1 MIETLTV
8 ELGALPLMIETGKM
22 AKQADGSVI
31 VRYGDTMV
39 LVTAVATDEPP
50 PDRDFFPLTVEYR
63 EQLYAAGKIPGG
75 FFKREG
81 RPREKE
87 VVSARLIDR
96 PVRPLFPKSFKCEVQ
111 IYAMILS
118 ADGVN
123 DPDVLALVGAST
135 ALSLSDIPFL
145 GPVGG
150 VRVGKVDGQLV
161 VNPTFAQV
169 EAGTL
174 ELIVA
179 GTRDHVTMVEAG
191 AKEVSE
197 EEIVEAIAFGHEH
210 IKRLCE
216 AQMELVRRTGK
227 PKREVVEPPKNEDLL
242 ATVSELTLESTRQA
256 NRLPHKEERQAAMKN
271 IVAKTQEAL
280 REKFPEQEK
289 LIKNTVE
296 EIQRNDLRSRILCD
310 GIRADSRGL
319 KDIRPITCEIA
330 VLPRTH
336 GSALFTR
343 GETESLS
350 ATTLGTRSDEQKI
363 EGLEGEST
371 KSYMLH
377 YNFPPFSVGE
387 VKPVRGPGRREIGH
401 GALAERAISPVIPVD
416 SIFPYTVRVVSDILE
431 SNGSSSMA
439 TVCGATLSLMDAGV
453 PIKTTVA
460 GIAMGLVIEGEKHA
474 ILSDIL
480 GVEDHLGD
488 MDFKVAGSRQGIT
501 ALQLDIK
508 VSGLTVDLLREAL
521 NQAREGRIFI
531 LDVMEK
537 TISQP
542 RSELSPYAPRIIQI
556 TIPKDKIGAV
566 IGPGGKMIRKITEET
581 GAKID
586 IEDDGTVVIASVGGE
601 GGEKA
606 RDFILHLVEEP
617 EVGKVYKGIV
627 KRLMNFG
634 CFVEFLP
641 GQEGLVHVSQLDVKH
656 VGKVEDV
663 VKEGDEIMVKLVE
676 IDDMGR
682 NNLSRKAVLDG
693 SDGKVTARPPRREGG
708 RGEGRREGGHRDHR
722 PEGHGPRR

>member
-1 MIETLTV
+1 
-8 ELGALPLMIETGKM
+8 
-22 AKQADGSVI
+22 
-31 VRYGDTMV
+31 
-39 LVTAVATDEPP
+39 
-50 PDRDFFPLTVEYR
+50 
-63 EQLYAAGKIPGG
+63 
-75 FFKREG
+75 
-81 RPREKE
+81 
-87 VVSARLIDR
+87 
-96 PVRPLFPKSFKCEVQ
+96 
-111 IYAMILS
+111 
-118 ADGVN
+118 
-123 DPDVLALVGAST
+123 
-135 ALSLSDIPFL
+135 
-145 GPVGG
+145 
-150 VRVGKVDGQLV
+150 
-161 VNPTFAQV
+161 
-169 EAGTL
+169 
-174 ELIVA
+174 
-179 GTRDHVTMVEAG
+179 
-191 AKEVSE
+191 
-197 EEIVEAIAFGHEH
+197 
-210 IKRLCE
+210 
-216 AQMELVRRTGK
+216 
-227 PKREVVEPPKNEDLL
+227 
-242 ATVSELTLESTRQA
+242 
-256 NRLPHKEERQAAMKN
+256 
-271 IVAKTQEAL
+271 
-280 REKFPEQEK
+280 
-289 LIKNTVE
+289 
-296 EIQRNDLRSRILCD
+296 
-310 GIRADSRGL
+310 
-319 KDIRPITCEIA
+319 
-330 VLPRTH
+330 
-336 GSALFTR
+336 
-343 GETESLS
+343 
-350 ATTLGTRSDEQKI
+350 
-363 EGLEGEST
+363 
-371 KSYMLH
+371 MLH

-453 PIKTTVA
+453 PIKTPVA
-460 GIAMGLVIEGEKHA
+460 GIAMGLVIEGGKHA

-556 TIPKDKIGAV
+556 MIPKDKIGAV

-617 EVGKVYKGIV
+617 EVGKVYKGVV

-708 RGEGRREGGHRDHR
+708 GGEGRREGGHRDRR

>member
-1 MIETLTV
+1 M
-8 ELGALPLMIETGKM
+8 PL
-22 AKQADGSVI
+22 D
-31 VRYGDTMV
+31 D
-39 LVTAVATDEPP
+39 
-50 PDRDFFPLTVEYR
+50 
-63 EQLYAAGKIPGG
+63 KI
-75 FFKREG
+75 KD
-81 RPREKE
+81 
-87 VVSARLIDR
+87 L
-96 PVRPLFPKSFKCEVQ
+96 
-111 IYAMILS
+111 
-118 ADGVN
+118 
-123 DPDVLALVGAST
+123 VLARTSSQA
-135 ALSLSDIPFL
+135 
-145 GPVGG
+145 
-150 VRVGKVDGQLV
+150 
-161 VNPTFAQV
+161 
-169 EAGTL
+169 
-174 ELIVA
+174 
-179 GTRDHVTMVEAG
+179 
-191 AKEVSE
+191 
-197 EEIVEAIAFGHEH
+197 
-210 IKRLCE
+210 IKRA
-216 AQMELVRRTGK
+216 AQE
-227 PKREVVEPPKNEDLL
+227 
-242 ATVSELTLESTRQA
+242 
-256 NRLPHKEERQAAMKN
+256 
-271 IVAKTQEAL
+271 
-280 REKFPEQEK
+280 
-289 LIKNTVE
+289 
-296 EIQRNDLRSRILCD
+296 
-310 GIRADSRGL
+310 
-319 KDIRPITCEIA
+319 
-330 VLPRTH
+330 
-336 GSALFTR
+336 
-343 GETESLS
+343 
-350 ATTLGTRSDEQKI
+350 
-363 EGLEGEST
+363 
-371 KSYMLH
+371 
-377 YNFPPFSVGE
+377 
-387 VKPVRGPGRREIGH
+387 
-401 GALAERAISPVIPVD
+401 
-416 SIFPYTVRVVSDILE
+416 
-431 SNGSSSMA
+431 
-439 TVCGATLSLMDAGV
+439 
-453 PIKTTVA
+453 A

-488 MDFKVAGSRQGIT
+488 MDFIVAGSRQGIT

-537 TISQP
+537 TISQA

-708 RGEGRREGGHRDHR
+708 RGEGGHRDRR

>member
-8 ELGALPLMIETGKM
+8 ELGALPLMIETGKV
-22 AKQADGSVI
+22 AKQADGSVT

-111 IYAMILS
+111 IYAMVLS

-174 ELIVA
+174 DLIVA
-179 GTRDHVTMVEAG
+179 GTKDHVTMVEAG

-197 EEIVEAIAFGHEH
+197 EEIVEAIAFGHEQ

-216 AQMELVRRTGK
+216 AQMELVRRAGK
-227 PKREVVEPPKNEDLL
+227 PKREVVEPPKNEALL
-242 ATVSELTLESTRQA
+242 AAVSELTLESTRQA

-271 IVAKTQEAL
+271 IVSKTQDAL

-289 LIKNTVE
+289 VIKNSVE

-343 GETESLS
+343 GETQSLS
-350 ATTLGTRSDEQKI
+350 ATTLGTRSDEQII
-363 EGLEGEST
+363 EALEGEST

-453 PIKTTVA
+453 PIKTPVA
-460 GIAMGLVIEGEKHA
+460 GIAMGLVIEGGKHA

-556 TIPKDKIGAV
+556 TIPKEKIGAV

-693 SDGKVTARPPRREGG
+693 SDGKVTARPPRREVG
-708 RGEGRREGGHRDHR
+708 RGEGRREGGNRDRR